1 MNTHTEFS
9 EDANKENVILPKK
22 KWKTPH
28 TFVILVAIILI
39 AAAATYFVPAG
50 EFNRYEDKATGKT
63 LVEAGSYHT
72 IASKP
77 INPLKIPVAMYT
89 GIVDSAPILTFM
101 LIIGGAFEI
110 ITSTGALTALCK
122 KLSKTF
128 SKKKYFVIPV
138 FLTIFSIFG
147 FTMGM
152 SSEVMIFVPIGI
164 TLASWTHD
172 TLSASMY
179 GFNRYYLSD
188 GSGKR
193 TSMSFIADNVLSQ
206 TRMLAMLLGLD
217 KVTGTAMIALGAAI
231 GFTAGILNP
240 FNVGVA
246 QDIAELPLFSGMGYR
261 IFILIVL
268 LAATSTYI
276 ICYAKKVAANPEK
289 SIIYGIKEDQEYTF
303 DDVSDTMS
311 KRQVGVLVVMV
322 ACFGVL
328 IYGLSKLGWY
338 FEEMSALFIFMGI
351 VCGFVNGYG
360 PSMIAKEFGEGAK
373 GIVVGCLIIGIAR
386 TVEVILSDA
395 SILDTIVY
403 GIVNI
408 VGVLPNS
415 IKAVGM
421 FLCQSLINCVIVSG
435 TGQAAV
441 TMPLMVPVSD
451 LVGIS
456 RQTAVLAFQ
465 LGDGFSNSVLPM
477 SSSLMGYLAV
487 SKIPYSKWLKFMLP
501 LFGIWTALGCL
512 FMLGAIMI
520 GY

>member
-1 MNTHTEFS
+1 MQPE
-9 EDANKENVILPKK
+9 EKQKK

-28 TFVILVAIILI
+28 TFVILVAIIII
-39 AAAATYFVPAG
+39 AAIATYLIPAG
-50 EFNRYEDKATGKT
+50 EFTRFKDAATGKT
-63 LVEAGSYHT
+63 LVEAGSYHR
-72 IASKP
+72 IAS
-77 INPLKIPVAMYT
+77 NPLNPLLIPSAIYT
-89 GIVDSAPILTFM
+89 GIVKSASTITFM
-101 LIIGGAFEI
+101 LIIGGAFEV

-128 SKKKYFVIPV
+128 SKHKYAVIPV
-138 FLTIFSIFG
+138 FLTLFSIFG

-164 TLASWTHD
+164 TLA
-172 TLSASMY
+172 L
-179 GFNRYYLSD
+179 F
-188 GSGKR
+188 
-193 TSMSFIADNVLSQ
+193 
-206 TRMLAMLLGLD
+206 LGLD
-217 KVTGTAMIALGAAI
+217 KVTGTAMIALGAAV

-246 QDIAELPLFSGMGYR
+246 QDIAELPLFSGMAYR
-261 IFILIVL
+261 IVILVIL
-268 LAATSTYI
+268 LAATSAYI
-276 ICYAKKVAANPEK
+276 IIYAKKVAANPEK
-289 SIIYGIKEDQEYTF
+289 SVIYGIQEDTEYTF
-303 DDVSDTMS
+303 EDVSDSIS
-311 KRQVGVLVVMV
+311 KSQIAVLVIM
-322 ACFGVL
+322 AAGFGIL
-328 IYGLSKLGWY
+328 IYGLSKKGWY
-338 FEEMSALFIFMGI
+338 FEEMSGLFIFMGI
-351 VCGFVNGYG
+351 ACGLVSGYG
-360 PSMIAKEFGEGAK
+360 PSRIAKEFGNGAK

-395 SILDTIVY
+395 KILDTIVY

-408 VGVLPNS
+408 VNVMPGS

-421 FLCQSLINCVIVSG
+421 FICQSLINCVIVSG

-477 SSSLMGYLAV
+477 SSSLMGYIAV
-487 SKIPYSKWLKFMLP
+487 SKIPYSKWLKFMMP
-501 LFGIWTALGCL
+501 LFLIWTALGCL
-512 FMLGAIMI
+512 FMLGALII

>member
-9 EDANKENVILPKK
+9 EDANKENVIQPKK

-77 INPLKIPVAMYT
+77 INPLKIPVAIYT

-101 LIIGGAFEI
+101 LIIGGAFQI

-164 TLASWTHD
+164 T
-172 TLSASMY
+172 
-179 GFNRYYLSD
+179 
-188 GSGKR
+188 
-193 TSMSFIADNVLSQ
+193 
-206 TRMLAMLLGLD
+206 LAMLLGLD

-351 VCGFVNGYG
+351 VCGFVNGYD
-360 PSMIAKEFGEGAK
+360 PSRIAKEFGEGAK

>member
-9 EDANKENVILPKK
+9 EDANKENVIQPKK

-77 INPLKIPVAMYT
+77 INPLKIPVAIYT

-101 LIIGGAFEI
+101 LIIGGAFQI

-164 TLASWTHD
+164 T
-172 TLSASMY
+172 
-179 GFNRYYLSD
+179 
-188 GSGKR
+188 
-193 TSMSFIADNVLSQ
+193 
-206 TRMLAMLLGLD
+206 LAMLLGLD

-311 KRQVGVLVVMV
+311 KRQIGVLVIMV
-322 ACFGVL
+322 ACFGIL

-351 VCGFVNGYG
+351 ICGFVNGYG
-360 PSMIAKEFGEGAK
+360 PSRIAKEFGEGAK

-456 RQTAVLAFQ
+456 RQTAVLALQ

-512 FMLGAIMI
+512 FMLGALMI

>member
-1 MNTHTEFS
+1 MQPE
-9 EDANKENVILPKK
+9 EKQKK

-28 TFVILVAIILI
+28 TFVILVAIIII
-39 AAAATYFVPAG
+39 AAIATYLIPAG
-50 EFNRYEDKATGKT
+50 EFTRFKDAATGKT
-63 LVEAGSYHT
+63 LVEAGSYHR
-72 IASKP
+72 IAS
-77 INPLKIPVAMYT
+77 NPLNPLLIPSAIYT
-89 GIVDSAPILTFM
+89 GIVKSASTITFM
-101 LIIGGAFEI
+101 LIIGGAFEV

-128 SKKKYFVIPV
+128 SKHKYAVIPV
-138 FLTIFSIFG
+138 FLTLLSIFG

-164 TLASWTHD
+164 TLA
-172 TLSASMY
+172 L
-179 GFNRYYLSD
+179 F
-188 GSGKR
+188 
-193 TSMSFIADNVLSQ
+193 
-206 TRMLAMLLGLD
+206 LGLD
-217 KVTGTAMIALGAAI
+217 KVTGTAMIALGAAV

-246 QDIAELPLFSGMGYR
+246 QDIAELQLFSGMAYR
-261 IFILIVL
+261 IVILVIL
-268 LAATSTYI
+268 LAATSAYI
-276 ICYAKKVAANPEK
+276 IIYAKKVAANPEK
-289 SIIYGIKEDQEYTF
+289 SVIYGIQEDTEYTF
-303 DDVSDTMS
+303 EDVSDSIS
-311 KRQVGVLVVMV
+311 KSQIAVLVIM
-322 ACFGVL
+322 AAGFGIL
-328 IYGLSKLGWY
+328 IYGLSKKGWY
-338 FEEMSALFIFMGI
+338 FEEMSGLFIFMGI
-351 VCGFVNGYG
+351 ACGLVSGYG
-360 PSMIAKEFGEGAK
+360 PSRIAKEFGNGAK

-395 SILDTIVY
+395 KILDTIVY

-408 VGVLPNS
+408 VNVMPGS

-421 FLCQSLINCVIVSG
+421 FICQSLINCVIVSG

-487 SKIPYSKWLKFMLP
+487 SKIPYSKWLKFMMP
-501 LFGIWTALGCL
+501 LFLIWTALGCL
-512 FMLGAIMI
+512 FMLGALII

>member
-1 MNTHTEFS
+1 MQPE
-9 EDANKENVILPKK
+9 EKQKK

-28 TFVILVAIILI
+28 TFVILVAIIII
-39 AAAATYFVPAG
+39 AAIATYLIPAG
-50 EFNRYEDKATGKT
+50 EFTRFKDAATGKT
-63 LVEAGSYHT
+63 LIEAGSYHR
-72 IASKP
+72 IAS
-77 INPLKIPVAMYT
+77 NPLNPLLIPSAIYT
-89 GIVDSAPILTFM
+89 GIVKSASTITFM
-101 LIIGGAFEI
+101 LIIGGAFEV

-128 SKKKYFVIPV
+128 SKHKYAVIPV
-138 FLTIFSIFG
+138 FLTLFSIFG

-164 TLASWTHD
+164 TLA
-172 TLSASMY
+172 L
-179 GFNRYYLSD
+179 F
-188 GSGKR
+188 
-193 TSMSFIADNVLSQ
+193 
-206 TRMLAMLLGLD
+206 LGLD
-217 KVTGTAMIALGAAI
+217 KVTGTAMIALGAAV

-246 QDIAELPLFSGMGYR
+246 QDIAELPLFSGMAYR
-261 IFILIVL
+261 IVILVIL
-268 LAATSTYI
+268 LVATSAYI
-276 ICYAKKVAANPEK
+276 IIYAKKVAANPEK
-289 SIIYGIKEDQEYTF
+289 SVIYGIQEDTEYTF
-303 DDVSDTMS
+303 EDVSDSIS
-311 KRQVGVLVVMV
+311 KSQIAVLVIM
-322 ACFGVL
+322 AAGFGIL
-328 IYGLSKLGWY
+328 IYGLSKKGWY
-338 FEEMSALFIFMGI
+338 FEEMSGLFIFMGI
-351 VCGFVNGYG
+351 ACGLVSGYG
-360 PSMIAKEFGEGAK
+360 PSRIAKEFGNGAK

-395 SILDTIVY
+395 KILDTIVY

-408 VGVLPNS
+408 VNVMPGS

-421 FLCQSLINCVIVSG
+421 FICQSLINCVIVSG

-487 SKIPYSKWLKFMLP
+487 SKIPYSKWLKFMMP
-501 LFGIWTALGCL
+501 LFLIWTALGCL
-512 FMLGAIMI
+512 FMLGALII

>member
-1 MNTHTEFS
+1 MQPE
-9 EDANKENVILPKK
+9 EKQKK

-28 TFVILVAIILI
+28 TFVILVAIIII
-39 AAAATYFVPAG
+39 AAIATYLIPAG
-50 EFNRYEDKATGKT
+50 EFTRFKDAATGKT
-63 LVEAGSYHT
+63 LVEAGSYHR
-72 IASKP
+72 IAS
-77 INPLKIPVAMYT
+77 NPLNPLLIPSAIYT
-89 GIVDSAPILTFM
+89 GIVKSASTITFM
-101 LIIGGAFEI
+101 LIIGGAFEV

-128 SKKKYFVIPV
+128 SKHKYAVIPV
-138 FLTIFSIFG
+138 FLTLFSIFG

-164 TLASWTHD
+164 TLA
-172 TLSASMY
+172 L
-179 GFNRYYLSD
+179 F
-188 GSGKR
+188 
-193 TSMSFIADNVLSQ
+193 
-206 TRMLAMLLGLD
+206 LGLD
-217 KVTGTAMIALGAAI
+217 KVTGTAMIALGAAV

-246 QDIAELPLFSGMGYR
+246 QDIAELQLFSGMAYR
-261 IFILIVL
+261 IVILVIL
-268 LAATSTYI
+268 LAATSAYI
-276 ICYAKKVAANPEK
+276 IIYAKKVAANPEK
-289 SIIYGIKEDQEYTF
+289 SVIYGIQEDTEYTF
-303 DDVSDTMS
+303 EDVSDSIS
-311 KRQVGVLVVMV
+311 KSQIAVLVIM
-322 ACFGVL
+322 AAGFGIL
-328 IYGLSKLGWY
+328 IYGLSKKGWY
-338 FEEMSALFIFMGI
+338 FEEMSGLFIFMGI
-351 VCGFVNGYG
+351 ACGLVSGYG
-360 PSMIAKEFGEGAK
+360 PSRIAKEFGNGAK

-395 SILDTIVY
+395 KILDTIVY

-408 VGVLPNS
+408 VNVMPGS

-421 FLCQSLINCVIVSG
+421 FICQSLINCVIVSG

-487 SKIPYSKWLKFMLP
+487 SKIPYSKWLKFMMP
-501 LFGIWTALGCL
+501 LFLIWTALGCL
-512 FMLGAIMI
+512 FMLGALII
-520 GY
+520 GH

>member
-1 MNTHTEFS
+1 MQPE
-9 EDANKENVILPKK
+9 EKQKK

-28 TFVILVAIILI
+28 TFVILVAIIII
-39 AAAATYFVPAG
+39 AAIATYLIPAG
-50 EFNRYEDKATGKT
+50 EFTRFKDAATGKT
-63 LVEAGSYHT
+63 LVEAGSYHR
-72 IASKP
+72 IAS
-77 INPLKIPVAMYT
+77 NPLNPLLIPSAIYT
-89 GIVDSAPILTFM
+89 GIVKSASTITFM
-101 LIIGGAFEI
+101 LIIGGAFEV

-128 SKKKYFVIPV
+128 SKHKYAVIPV
-138 FLTIFSIFG
+138 FLTLFSIFG

-164 TLASWTHD
+164 TLA
-172 TLSASMY
+172 L
-179 GFNRYYLSD
+179 F
-188 GSGKR
+188 
-193 TSMSFIADNVLSQ
+193 
-206 TRMLAMLLGLD
+206 LGLD
-217 KVTGTAMIALGAAI
+217 KVTGTAMIALGAAV

-246 QDIAELPLFSGMGYR
+246 QDIAELPLFSGMAYR
-261 IFILIVL
+261 IVILVIL
-268 LAATSTYI
+268 LAATSAYI
-276 ICYAKKVAANPEK
+276 IIYAKKVAANPEK
-289 SIIYGIKEDQEYTF
+289 CVIYGIQEDTEYTF
-303 DDVSDTMS
+303 EDVSDSIS
-311 KRQVGVLVVMV
+311 KSQIAVLVIM
-322 ACFGVL
+322 AAGFGIL
-328 IYGLSKLGWY
+328 IYGLSKKGWY
-338 FEEMSALFIFMGI
+338 FEEMSGLFIFMGI
-351 VCGFVNGYG
+351 ACGLVSGYG
-360 PSMIAKEFGEGAK
+360 PSRIAKEFGNGAK

-395 SILDTIVY
+395 KILDTIVY

-408 VGVLPNS
+408 VNVMPGS

-421 FLCQSLINCVIVSG
+421 FICQSLINCVIVSG

-487 SKIPYSKWLKFMLP
+487 SKIPYSKWLKFMMP
-501 LFGIWTALGCL
+501 LFLIWTALGCL
-512 FMLGAIMI
+512 FMLGALII

>member
-9 EDANKENVILPKK
+9 EDANKENVIQPKK

-77 INPLKIPVAMYT
+77 INPLKIPVAIYT

-101 LIIGGAFEI
+101 LIIGGAFQI

-164 TLASWTHD
+164 T
-172 TLSASMY
+172 
-179 GFNRYYLSD
+179 
-188 GSGKR
+188 
-193 TSMSFIADNVLSQ
+193 
-206 TRMLAMLLGLD
+206 LAMLLGLD

-311 KRQVGVLVVMV
+311 KRQIGVLVIMV
-322 ACFGVL
+322 ACFGIL

-351 VCGFVNGYG
+351 ICGFVNGYG
-360 PSMIAKEFGEGAK
+360 PSRIAKEFGEGAK

-456 RQTAVLAFQ
+456 CQTAVLAFQ

-512 FMLGAIMI
+512 FMLGALMI

>member
-9 EDANKENVILPKK
+9 EDANKENVIQPKK

-77 INPLKIPVAMYT
+77 INPLKIPVAIYT

-101 LIIGGAFEI
+101 LIIGGAFQI

-164 TLASWTHD
+164 T
-172 TLSASMY
+172 
-179 GFNRYYLSD
+179 
-188 GSGKR
+188 
-193 TSMSFIADNVLSQ
+193 
-206 TRMLAMLLGLD
+206 LAMLLGLD

-276 ICYAKKVAANPEK
+276 ICYAKRLLP
-289 SIIYGIKEDQEYTF
+289 IL
-303 DDVSDTMS
+303 
-311 KRQVGVLVVMV
+311 KR
-322 ACFGVL
+322 A
-328 IYGLSKLGWY
+328 LST
-338 FEEMSALFIFMGI
+338 E
-351 VCGFVNGYG
+351 
-360 PSMIAKEFGEGAK
+360 
-373 GIVVGCLIIGIAR
+373 
-386 TVEVILSDA
+386 
-395 SILDTIVY
+395 
-403 GIVNI
+403 
-408 VGVLPNS
+408 
-415 IKAVGM
+415 
-421 FLCQSLINCVIVSG
+421 
-435 TGQAAV
+435 
-441 TMPLMVPVSD
+441 
-451 LVGIS
+451 
-456 RQTAVLAFQ
+456 
-465 LGDGFSNSVLPM
+465 
-477 SSSLMGYLAV
+477 
-487 SKIPYSKWLKFMLP
+487 
-501 LFGIWTALGCL
+501 
-512 FMLGAIMI
+512 
-520 GY
+520 

>member
-1 MNTHTEFS
+1 MQPE
-9 EDANKENVILPKK
+9 EKQKK

-28 TFVILVAIILI
+28 TFVILVAIIII
-39 AAAATYFVPAG
+39 AAIATYLIPAG
-50 EFNRYEDKATGKT
+50 EFTRFKDAATGKT
-63 LVEAGSYHT
+63 LVEAGSYHR
-72 IASKP
+72 IAS
-77 INPLKIPVAMYT
+77 NPLNPLLILSAIYT
-89 GIVDSAPILTFM
+89 GIVKSASTITFM
-101 LIIGGAFEI
+101 LIIGGAFEV

-128 SKKKYFVIPV
+128 SKHKYAVIPV
-138 FLTIFSIFG
+138 FLTLFSIFG

-164 TLASWTHD
+164 TLA
-172 TLSASMY
+172 L
-179 GFNRYYLSD
+179 F
-188 GSGKR
+188 
-193 TSMSFIADNVLSQ
+193 
-206 TRMLAMLLGLD
+206 LGLD
-217 KVTGTAMIALGAAI
+217 KVTGTAMIALGAAV

-246 QDIAELPLFSGMGYR
+246 QDIAELPLFSGMAYR
-261 IFILIVL
+261 IVILVIL
-268 LAATSTYI
+268 LAATSAYI
-276 ICYAKKVAANPEK
+276 IIYAKKVAANPEK
-289 SIIYGIKEDQEYTF
+289 SVIYGIQEDTEYTF
-303 DDVSDTMS
+303 EDVSDSIS
-311 KRQVGVLVVMV
+311 KSQIAVLVIM
-322 ACFGVL
+322 AAGFGIL
-328 IYGLSKLGWY
+328 IYGLSKKGWY
-338 FEEMSALFIFMGI
+338 FEEMSGLFIFMGI
-351 VCGFVNGYG
+351 ACGLVSGYG
-360 PSMIAKEFGEGAK
+360 PSRIAKEFGNGAK

-395 SILDTIVY
+395 KILDTIVY

-408 VGVLPNS
+408 VNVMPGS

-421 FLCQSLINCVIVSG
+421 FICQSLINCVIVSG

-487 SKIPYSKWLKFMLP
+487 SKIPYSKWLKFMMP
-501 LFGIWTALGCL
+501 LFLIWTALGCL
-512 FMLGAIMI
+512 FMLGALII

>member
-1 MNTHTEFS
+1 MQPE
-9 EDANKENVILPKK
+9 EKQKK

-28 TFVILVAIILI
+28 TFVILVAIIII
-39 AAAATYFVPAG
+39 AAIATYLIPAG
-50 EFNRYEDKATGKT
+50 EFTRFKDAATGKT
-63 LVEAGSYHT
+63 LVEAGSYHR
-72 IASKP
+72 IAS
-77 INPLKIPVAMYT
+77 NPLNPLLIPSAIYT
-89 GIVDSAPILTFM
+89 GIVKSASTITFM
-101 LIIGGAFEI
+101 LIIGGAFEV

-128 SKKKYFVIPV
+128 SKHKYAVIPV
-138 FLTIFSIFG
+138 FLTLFSIFG

-164 TLASWTHD
+164 TLA
-172 TLSASMY
+172 L
-179 GFNRYYLSD
+179 F
-188 GSGKR
+188 
-193 TSMSFIADNVLSQ
+193 
-206 TRMLAMLLGLD
+206 LGLD
-217 KVTGTAMIALGAAI
+217 KVTGTAMIALGAAV

-246 QDIAELPLFSGMGYR
+246 QDIAELPLFSGMAYR
-261 IFILIVL
+261 IVILVIL
-268 LAATSTYI
+268 LAATSAYI
-276 ICYAKKVAANPEK
+276 IIYAKKVAANPEK
-289 SIIYGIKEDQEYTF
+289 SVIYGIQEDTEYTF
-303 DDVSDTMS
+303 EDVSDSIS
-311 KRQVGVLVVMV
+311 KSQIAVLVIM
-322 ACFGVL
+322 AAGFGIL
-328 IYGLSKLGWY
+328 IYGLSKKGWY
-338 FEEMSALFIFMGI
+338 FEEMSGLFIFIGI
-351 VCGFVNGYG
+351 ACGLVSGYG
-360 PSMIAKEFGEGAK
+360 PSRIAKEFGNGAK

-395 SILDTIVY
+395 KILDTIVY

-408 VGVLPNS
+408 VNVMPGS

-421 FLCQSLINCVIVSG
+421 FICQSLINCVIVSG

-487 SKIPYSKWLKFMLP
+487 SKIPYSKWLKFMMP
-501 LFGIWTALGCL
+501 LFLIWTALGCL
-512 FMLGAIMI
+512 FMLGALII

>member
-9 EDANKENVILPKK
+9 EDANKENVIQPKK

-28 TFVILVAIILI
+28 TFVILVAIIVI

-77 INPLKIPVAMYT
+77 INPLKIPVAIYT

-101 LIIGGAFEI
+101 LIIGGAFQI

-164 TLASWTHD
+164 T
-172 TLSASMY
+172 
-179 GFNRYYLSD
+179 
-188 GSGKR
+188 
-193 TSMSFIADNVLSQ
+193 
-206 TRMLAMLLGLD
+206 LAMLLGLD

-289 SIIYGIKEDQEYTF
+289 SIIYGIKEYQEYTF

-311 KRQVGVLVVMV
+311 KRQIGVLVIMV
-322 ACFGVL
+322 ACFGIL

-351 VCGFVNGYG
+351 ICGFVNGYG
-360 PSMIAKEFGEGAK
+360 PSRIAKEFGEGAK

-441 TMPLMVPVSD
+441 TMPLMV
-451 LVGIS
+451 LF
-456 RQTAVLAFQ
+456 QTWWAYHARLLYLLSSLEMDSQIQCFQ
-465 LGDGFSNSVLPM
+465 CHRHSWDILQFQRFLTVNGSNSCSHCLESGRHSAVCLC
-477 SSSLMGYLAV
+477 LAH
-487 SKIPYSKWLKFMLP
+487 L
-501 LFGIWTALGCL
+501 
-512 FMLGAIMI
+512 
-520 GY
+520 

>member
-1 MNTHTEFS
+1 MQPE
-9 EDANKENVILPKK
+9 EKQKK

-28 TFVILVAIILI
+28 TFVILVAIIII
-39 AAAATYFVPAG
+39 AAIATYLIPAG
-50 EFNRYEDKATGKT
+50 EFTRFKDAATGKT
-63 LVEAGSYHT
+63 LVEAGSYHR
-72 IASKP
+72 IAS
-77 INPLKIPVAMYT
+77 NPLNPLLIPSAIYT
-89 GIVDSAPILTFM
+89 GIVKSASTITFM
-101 LIIGGAFEI
+101 LIIGGAFEV

-128 SKKKYFVIPV
+128 SKHKYAVIPV
-138 FLTIFSIFG
+138 FLTLFSIFG

-164 TLASWTHD
+164 TLA
-172 TLSASMY
+172 L
-179 GFNRYYLSD
+179 F
-188 GSGKR
+188 
-193 TSMSFIADNVLSQ
+193 
-206 TRMLAMLLGLD
+206 LGLD
-217 KVTGTAMIALGAAI
+217 KVTGTAMIALGAAV

-240 FNVGVA
+240 LNVGVA
-246 QDIAELPLFSGMGYR
+246 QDIAELPLFSGMAYR
-261 IFILIVL
+261 IVILVIL
-268 LAATSTYI
+268 LAATSAYI
-276 ICYAKKVAANPEK
+276 IIYAKKVAANPEK
-289 SIIYGIKEDQEYTF
+289 SVIYGIQEDTEYTF
-303 DDVSDTMS
+303 EDVSDSIS
-311 KRQVGVLVVMV
+311 KSQIAVLVIM
-322 ACFGVL
+322 AAGFGIL
-328 IYGLSKLGWY
+328 IYGLSKKGWY
-338 FEEMSALFIFMGI
+338 FEEMSGLFIFMGI
-351 VCGFVNGYG
+351 ACGLVSGYG
-360 PSMIAKEFGEGAK
+360 PSRIAKEFGNGAK

-395 SILDTIVY
+395 KILDTIVY

-408 VGVLPNS
+408 VNVMPGS

-421 FLCQSLINCVIVSG
+421 FICQSLINCVIVSG

-487 SKIPYSKWLKFMLP
+487 SKIPYSKWLKFMMP
-501 LFGIWTALGCL
+501 LFLIWTALGCL
-512 FMLGAIMI
+512 FMLGALII

>member
-1 MNTHTEFS
+1 MQPE
-9 EDANKENVILPKK
+9 EKQKK

-28 TFVILVAIILI
+28 TFVILVAIIII
-39 AAAATYFVPAG
+39 AAIATYLIPAG
-50 EFNRYEDKATGKT
+50 EFTRFKDAATGKT
-63 LVEAGSYHT
+63 LVEAGSYHR
-72 IASKP
+72 IAS
-77 INPLKIPVAMYT
+77 NPLNPLLIPSAIYT
-89 GIVDSAPILTFM
+89 GIVKSASTITFM
-101 LIIGGAFEI
+101 LIIGGAFEV

-128 SKKKYFVIPV
+128 SKHKYAVIPV
-138 FLTIFSIFG
+138 FLTLFSIFG

-164 TLASWTHD
+164 TLA
-172 TLSASMY
+172 L
-179 GFNRYYLSD
+179 F
-188 GSGKR
+188 
-193 TSMSFIADNVLSQ
+193 
-206 TRMLAMLLGLD
+206 LGLD
-217 KVTGTAMIALGAAI
+217 KVTGTAMIALGAAV

-246 QDIAELPLFSGMGYR
+246 QDIAELPLFSGMAYR
-261 IFILIVL
+261 IVILVIL
-268 LAATSTYI
+268 LVATSAYI
-276 ICYAKKVAANPEK
+276 IIYAKKVAANSEK
-289 SIIYGIKEDQEYTF
+289 SVIYGIQEDTEYTF
-303 DDVSDTMS
+303 EDVSDSIS
-311 KRQVGVLVVMV
+311 KSQIAVLVIM
-322 ACFGVL
+322 AAGFGIL
-328 IYGLSKLGWY
+328 IYGLSKKGWY
-338 FEEMSALFIFMGI
+338 FEEMSGLFIFMGI
-351 VCGFVNGYG
+351 ACGLVSGYG
-360 PSMIAKEFGEGAK
+360 PSRIAKEFGNGAK

-395 SILDTIVY
+395 KILDTIVY

-408 VGVLPNS
+408 VNVMPGS

-421 FLCQSLINCVIVSG
+421 FICQSLINCVIVSG

-487 SKIPYSKWLKFMLP
+487 SKIPYSKWLKFMMP
-501 LFGIWTALGCL
+501 LFLIWTALGCL
-512 FMLGAIMI
+512 FMLGALII

>member
-1 MNTHTEFS
+1 MQPE
-9 EDANKENVILPKK
+9 EKQKK

-28 TFVILVAIILI
+28 TFVILVAIIII
-39 AAAATYFVPAG
+39 AAIATYLIPAG
-50 EFNRYEDKATGKT
+50 EFTRFKDAATGKT
-63 LVEAGSYHT
+63 LVEAGSYHR
-72 IASKP
+72 IAS
-77 INPLKIPVAMYT
+77 NPLNPLLIPSAIYT
-89 GIVDSAPILTFM
+89 GIVKSASTITFM
-101 LIIGGAFEI
+101 LIIGGAFEV

-128 SKKKYFVIPV
+128 SKQKYAVIPV
-138 FLTIFSIFG
+138 FLILFSIFG

-164 TLASWTHD
+164 TLA
-172 TLSASMY
+172 L
-179 GFNRYYLSD
+179 F
-188 GSGKR
+188 
-193 TSMSFIADNVLSQ
+193 
-206 TRMLAMLLGLD
+206 LGLD
-217 KVTGTAMIALGAAI
+217 KVTGTAMIALGAAV

-246 QDIAELPLFSGMGYR
+246 QDIAELQLFSGMAYR
-261 IFILIVL
+261 IVILVIL
-268 LAATSTYI
+268 LAATSAYI
-276 ICYAKKVAANPEK
+276 IIYAKKVAANPEK
-289 SIIYGIKEDQEYTF
+289 SVIYGIQEDTEYTF
-303 DDVSDTMS
+303 EDVSDSIS
-311 KRQVGVLVVMV
+311 KSQIAVLVIM
-322 ACFGVL
+322 AAGFGIL
-328 IYGLSKLGWY
+328 IYGLSKKGWY
-338 FEEMSALFIFMGI
+338 FEEMSGLFIFMGI
-351 VCGFVNGYG
+351 ACGLVSGYG
-360 PSMIAKEFGEGAK
+360 PSRIAKEFGNGAK

-395 SILDTIVY
+395 KILDTIVY

-408 VGVLPNS
+408 VNVMPGS

-421 FLCQSLINCVIVSG
+421 FICQSLINCVIVSG

-487 SKIPYSKWLKFMLP
+487 SKIPYSKWLKFMMP
-501 LFGIWTALGCL
+501 LFLIWTALGCL
-512 FMLGAIMI
+512 FMLGALII

>member
-1 MNTHTEFS
+1 MQPE
-9 EDANKENVILPKK
+9 EKQKK

-28 TFVILVAIILI
+28 TFVILVAIIII
-39 AAAATYFVPAG
+39 AAIATYLIPAG
-50 EFNRYEDKATGKT
+50 EFTRFKDAATGKT
-63 LVEAGSYHT
+63 LVEAGSYHR
-72 IASKP
+72 IAS
-77 INPLKIPVAMYT
+77 NPLNPLLIPSAIYT
-89 GIVDSAPILTFM
+89 GIVKSASTITFM
-101 LIIGGAFEI
+101 LIIGGAFEV

-128 SKKKYFVIPV
+128 SKHKYAVIPV
-138 FLTIFSIFG
+138 FLTLFSIFG

-164 TLASWTHD
+164 TLA
-172 TLSASMY
+172 L
-179 GFNRYYLSD
+179 F
-188 GSGKR
+188 
-193 TSMSFIADNVLSQ
+193 
-206 TRMLAMLLGLD
+206 LGLD
-217 KVTGTAMIALGAAI
+217 KVTGTAMIALGAAV

-246 QDIAELPLFSGMGYR
+246 QDIAELQLFSGMAYR
-261 IFILIVL
+261 IVILVIL
-268 LAATSTYI
+268 LAATSAYI
-276 ICYAKKVAANPEK
+276 IIYAKKVAANPEK
-289 SIIYGIKEDQEYTF
+289 SVIYGIQEDTEYTF
-303 DDVSDTMS
+303 EDVSDSIS
-311 KRQVGVLVVMV
+311 KSQIAVLVIM
-322 ACFGVL
+322 AAGFGIL
-328 IYGLSKLGWY
+328 IYGLSKKGWY
-338 FEEMSALFIFMGI
+338 FEEMSGLFIFMGI
-351 VCGFVNGYG
+351 ACGLVSGYG
-360 PSMIAKEFGEGAK
+360 PSRIAKEFGNGAK

-395 SILDTIVY
+395 KILDTIVY

-408 VGVLPNS
+408 VNVMPGS

-421 FLCQSLINCVIVSG
+421 FICQSLINCVIVSG

-487 SKIPYSKWLKFMLP
+487 SKIPYSKWLKFMMP
-501 LFGIWTALGCL
+501 LFLIWTAFGCL
-512 FMLGAIMI
+512 FMLGALII

>member
-1 MNTHTEFS
+1 MQPE
-9 EDANKENVILPKK
+9 EKQKK

-28 TFVILVAIILI
+28 TFVILVAIIII
-39 AAAATYFVPAG
+39 AAIATYLIPAG
-50 EFNRYEDKATGKT
+50 EFTRFKDAATGKT
-63 LVEAGSYHT
+63 LVEAGSYHR
-72 IASKP
+72 IAS
-77 INPLKIPVAMYT
+77 NPLNPLLIPSAIYT
-89 GIVDSAPILTFM
+89 GIVKSASTITFM
-101 LIIGGAFEI
+101 LIIGGAFQV

-128 SKKKYFVIPV
+128 SKHKYVVIPV
-138 FLTIFSIFG
+138 FLTLFSIFG

-164 TLASWTHD
+164 TLA
-172 TLSASMY
+172 L
-179 GFNRYYLSD
+179 F
-188 GSGKR
+188 
-193 TSMSFIADNVLSQ
+193 
-206 TRMLAMLLGLD
+206 LGLD
-217 KVTGTAMIALGAAI
+217 KVTGTAMIALGAAV

-246 QDIAELPLFSGMGYR
+246 QDIAEIPMFSGMGYR
-261 IFILIVL
+261 LLVLVILLVINTV
-268 LAATSTYI
+268 YI
-276 ICYAKKVAANPEK
+276 PWYAKRVKADPTK
-289 SIIYGIKEDQEYTF
+289 SIIYDEPDDNEFVF
-303 DDVSDTMS
+303 DDKDEAMTLTHGLTLAVI
-311 KRQVGVLVVMV
+311 VIGF
-322 ACFGVL
+322 AAL
-328 IYGLSKLGWY
+328 IYGLSKLDWY
-338 FEEMSALFIFMGI
+338 FEEMSGLFIFMGI
-351 VCGFVNGYG
+351 ACGLVSGYG
-360 PSMIAKEFGEGAK
+360 PSRIAKEFGNGAK

-395 SILDTIVY
+395 KILDTIVY

-408 VGVLPNS
+408 VNVMPGS

-421 FLCQSLINCVIVSG
+421 FICQSLINCVIVSG

-487 SKIPYSKWLKFMLP
+487 SKIPYSKWLKFMMP
-501 LFGIWTALGCL
+501 LFLIWTALGCL
-512 FMLGAIMI
+512 FMLGALII

>member
-1 MNTHTEFS
+1 MQPGE
-9 EDANKENVILPKK
+9 KQKK

-28 TFVILVAIILI
+28 TFVILVAIIII
-39 AAAATYFVPAG
+39 AAIATYLIPAG
-50 EFNRYEDKATGKT
+50 EFTRFKDAATGKT
-63 LVEAGSYHT
+63 LVEAGSYHR
-72 IASKP
+72 IAS
-77 INPLKIPVAMYT
+77 NPLNPLLIPSAIYT
-89 GIVDSAPILTFM
+89 GIVKSASTITFM
-101 LIIGGAFEI
+101 LIIGGAFEV

-128 SKKKYFVIPV
+128 SKHKYAVIPV
-138 FLTIFSIFG
+138 FLTLFSIFG

-164 TLASWTHD
+164 TLA
-172 TLSASMY
+172 L
-179 GFNRYYLSD
+179 F
-188 GSGKR
+188 
-193 TSMSFIADNVLSQ
+193 
-206 TRMLAMLLGLD
+206 LGLD
-217 KVTGTAMIALGAAI
+217 KVTGTAMIALGAAV

-246 QDIAELPLFSGMGYR
+246 QDIAELPLFSGMAYR
-261 IFILIVL
+261 IVILVIL
-268 LAATSTYI
+268 LVATSAYI
-276 ICYAKKVAANPEK
+276 IIYAKKVAANPEK
-289 SIIYGIKEDQEYTF
+289 SVIYGIQEDTEYTF
-303 DDVSDTMS
+303 EDVSDSIS
-311 KRQVGVLVVMV
+311 KSQIAVLVIM
-322 ACFGVL
+322 AAGFGIL
-328 IYGLSKLGWY
+328 IYGLSKKGWY
-338 FEEMSALFIFMGI
+338 FEEMSGLFIFMGI
-351 VCGFVNGYG
+351 ACGLVSGYG
-360 PSMIAKEFGEGAK
+360 PSRIAKEFGNGAK

-395 SILDTIVY
+395 KILDTIVY

-408 VGVLPNS
+408 VNVMPGS

-421 FLCQSLINCVIVSG
+421 FICQSLINCVIVSG

-487 SKIPYSKWLKFMLP
+487 SKIPYSKWLKFMMP
-501 LFGIWTALGCL
+501 LFLIWTALGCL
-512 FMLGAIMI
+512 FMLGALII

>member
-1 MNTHTEFS
+1 MQPE
-9 EDANKENVILPKK
+9 EKQKK

-28 TFVILVAIILI
+28 TFVILVAIIII
-39 AAAATYFVPAG
+39 AAIATYLIPAG
-50 EFNRYEDKATGKT
+50 EFTRFKDAATGKT
-63 LVEAGSYHT
+63 LVEAGSYHR
-72 IASKP
+72 IAS
-77 INPLKIPVAMYT
+77 NPLNPLLIPSAIYT
-89 GIVDSAPILTFM
+89 GIVKSASTITFM
-101 LIIGGAFEI
+101 LIIGGAFEV

-128 SKKKYFVIPV
+128 SKHKYAVIPV
-138 FLTIFSIFG
+138 FLTLFSIFG

-164 TLASWTHD
+164 TLA
-172 TLSASMY
+172 L
-179 GFNRYYLSD
+179 F
-188 GSGKR
+188 
-193 TSMSFIADNVLSQ
+193 
-206 TRMLAMLLGLD
+206 LGLD
-217 KVTGTAMIALGAAI
+217 KVTGTAMIALGAAV

-246 QDIAELPLFSGMGYR
+246 QDIAELQLFSGMAYR
-261 IFILIVL
+261 IVILVIL
-268 LAATSTYI
+268 LAATSAYI
-276 ICYAKKVAANPEK
+276 IIYAKKVAANPEK
-289 SIIYGIKEDQEYTF
+289 SVIYGIQEDTEYTF
-303 DDVSDTMS
+303 EDVSDSIS
-311 KRQVGVLVVMV
+311 KSQIAVLVIMS
-322 ACFGVL
+322 AGFGIL
-328 IYGLSKLGWY
+328 IYGLSKKGWY
-338 FEEMSALFIFMGI
+338 FEEMSGLFIFMGI
-351 VCGFVNGYG
+351 ACGLVSGYG
-360 PSMIAKEFGEGAK
+360 PSRIAKEFGNGAK

-395 SILDTIVY
+395 KILDTIVY

-408 VGVLPNS
+408 VNVMPGS

-421 FLCQSLINCVIVSG
+421 FICQSLINCVIVSG

-487 SKIPYSKWLKFMLP
+487 SKIPYSKWLKFMMP
-501 LFGIWTALGCL
+501 LFLIWTALGCL
-512 FMLGAIMI
+512 FMLGALII

>member
-1 MNTHTEFS
+1 METQ
-9 EDANKENVILPKK
+9 AKEKK

-28 TFVILVAIILI
+28 TFVILVVIIII
-39 AAAATYFVPAG
+39 AAAATYIVPAG
-50 EFNRYEDKATGKT
+50 EFARYKDAATGKT
-63 LVEAGSYHT
+63 LVEAGSYHR
-72 IASKP
+72 IESSP
-77 INPLKIPVAMYT
+77 LNLLKIPEAIYT
-89 GIVDSAPILTFM
+89 GIVKSASTITFM
-101 LIIGGAFEI
+101 LIIGGAFQV

-128 SKKKYFVIPV
+128 SKHKYVVIPV
-138 FLTIFSIFG
+138 FLTLFSIFG

-164 TLASWTHD
+164 TLA
-172 TLSASMY
+172 L
-179 GFNRYYLSD
+179 F
-188 GSGKR
+188 
-193 TSMSFIADNVLSQ
+193 
-206 TRMLAMLLGLD
+206 LGLD
-217 KVTGTAMIALGAAI
+217 KVTGTAMIALGAAV

-246 QDIAELPLFSGMGYR
+246 QDIAELPLFSGMAYR
-261 IFILIVL
+261 IVVLVVL
-268 LAATSTYI
+268 LAATSIYI
-276 ICYAKKVAANPEK
+276 ICYARKVAANPEK
-289 SIIYGIKEDQEYTF
+289 SVIYGIKEDEEYTF
-303 DDVSDTMS
+303 DNVTG
-311 KRQVGVLVVMV
+311 RQIGVLVVM
-322 ACFGVL
+322 ALGFGLL
-328 IYGLSKLGWY
+328 IYGLSKKGWY
-338 FEEMSALFIFMGI
+338 FEEMSGLFIFMGVI
-351 VCGFVNGYG
+351 CGLINGYG
-360 PSMIAKEFGEGAK
+360 PSKIAKEFGEGAK

-395 SILDTIVY
+395 HILDTIVY
-403 GIVNI
+403 GIVNL
-408 VGVLPNS
+408 VNFLPGS

-421 FLCQSLINCVIVSG
+421 FICQSLINCVIVSG

-487 SKIPYSKWLKFMLP
+487 SKIPYSKWLKFMMP
-501 LFGIWTALGCL
+501 LFLIWTALGCI
-512 FMLGAIMI
+512 FMLGALVI

>member
-1 MNTHTEFS
+1 MQPE
-9 EDANKENVILPKK
+9 EKQKK

-28 TFVILVAIILI
+28 TFVILVAIIII
-39 AAAATYFVPAG
+39 AAIATYLIPAG
-50 EFNRYEDKATGKT
+50 EFTRFKDAATGKT
-63 LVEAGSYHT
+63 LVEAGSYHR
-72 IASKP
+72 IAS
-77 INPLKIPVAMYT
+77 NPLNPLLIPSAIYT
-89 GIVDSAPILTFM
+89 GIVKSASTITFM
-101 LIIGGAFEI
+101 LIIGGAFEV

-128 SKKKYFVIPV
+128 SKHKYAVIPV
-138 FLTIFSIFG
+138 FLTLFSIFG

-164 TLASWTHD
+164 TLA
-172 TLSASMY
+172 L
-179 GFNRYYLSD
+179 F
-188 GSGKR
+188 
-193 TSMSFIADNVLSQ
+193 
-206 TRMLAMLLGLD
+206 LGLD
-217 KVTGTAMIALGAAI
+217 KVTGTAMIALGAAV

-246 QDIAELPLFSGMGYR
+246 QDIAELPLFSGMAYR
-261 IFILIVL
+261 IVILVIL
-268 LAATSTYI
+268 LAATSAYI
-276 ICYAKKVAANPEK
+276 IIYAKKVAANPEK
-289 SIIYGIKEDQEYTF
+289 SVIYGIQENTEYTF
-303 DDVSDTMS
+303 EDVSDSIS
-311 KRQVGVLVVMV
+311 KSQIAVLVIM
-322 ACFGVL
+322 AAGFGIL
-328 IYGLSKLGWY
+328 IYGLSKKGWY
-338 FEEMSALFIFMGI
+338 FEEMSGLFIFMGI
-351 VCGFVNGYG
+351 ACGLVSGYG
-360 PSMIAKEFGEGAK
+360 PSRIAKEFGNGAK

-395 SILDTIVY
+395 KILDTIVY

-408 VGVLPNS
+408 VNVMPGS

-421 FLCQSLINCVIVSG
+421 FICQSLINCVIVSG

-487 SKIPYSKWLKFMLP
+487 SKIPYSKWLKFMMP
-501 LFGIWTALGCL
+501 LFLIWTALGCL
-512 FMLGAIMI
+512 FMLGALII

>member
-9 EDANKENVILPKK
+9 EDANKENVIQPKK

-77 INPLKIPVAMYT
+77 INPLKIPVAIYT

-101 LIIGGAFEI
+101 LIIGGAFQI

-164 TLASWTHD
+164 T
-172 TLSASMY
+172 
-179 GFNRYYLSD
+179 
-188 GSGKR
+188 
-193 TSMSFIADNVLSQ
+193 
-206 TRMLAMLLGLD
+206 LAMLLGLD

-311 KRQVGVLVVMV
+311 KRQIGVLVIMV
-322 ACFGVL
+322 ACFGIL

-351 VCGFVNGYG
+351 ICGYVNGYG
-360 PSMIAKEFGEGAK
+360 ASRNAKEFGEGAK

-512 FMLGAIMI
+512 FMLGALMI

>member
-1 MNTHTEFS
+1 MQPE
-9 EDANKENVILPKK
+9 EKQKK

-28 TFVILVAIILI
+28 TFVILVAIIII
-39 AAAATYFVPAG
+39 AAIATYLIPAG
-50 EFNRYEDKATGKT
+50 EFTRFKDAATGKT
-63 LVEAGSYHT
+63 LVEAGSYHR
-72 IASKP
+72 IAS
-77 INPLKIPVAMYT
+77 NPLNPLLIPSAIYT
-89 GIVDSAPILTFM
+89 GIVKSASTITFM
-101 LIIGGAFEI
+101 LIIGGAFEV

-128 SKKKYFVIPV
+128 SKHKYAVIPV
-138 FLTIFSIFG
+138 FLTLFSIFG

-164 TLASWTHD
+164 TLA
-172 TLSASMY
+172 L
-179 GFNRYYLSD
+179 F
-188 GSGKR
+188 
-193 TSMSFIADNVLSQ
+193 
-206 TRMLAMLLGLD
+206 LGLD
-217 KVTGTAMIALGAAI
+217 KVTGTAMIALGAAV

-246 QDIAELPLFSGMGYR
+246 QDIAELPLFSGMAYR
-261 IFILIVL
+261 IVILVIL
-268 LAATSTYI
+268 LAATSAYI
-276 ICYAKKVAANPEK
+276 IIYAKKVAANPEK
-289 SIIYGIKEDQEYTF
+289 SVIYGIQEDTEYTF
-303 DDVSDTMS
+303 EDVSDSIS
-311 KRQVGVLVVMV
+311 KSQIAVLVIM
-322 ACFGVL
+322 AAGFGIL
-328 IYGLSKLGWY
+328 IYGLSKKGWY
-338 FEEMSALFIFMGI
+338 FEEMSGLFIFMGI
-351 VCGFVNGYG
+351 ACGLVSGYG
-360 PSMIAKEFGEGAK
+360 PSRIAKEFGNGAK

-395 SILDTIVY
+395 KILDTIVY

-408 VGVLPNS
+408 VNVMPGS

-421 FLCQSLINCVIVSG
+421 FICQSLINCVIVSG

-465 LGDGFSNSVLPM
+465 FGDGFSNSVLPM

-487 SKIPYSKWLKFMLP
+487 SKIPYSKWLKFMMP
-501 LFGIWTALGCL
+501 LFLIWTALGCL
-512 FMLGAIMI
+512 FMLGALII

>member
-1 MNTHTEFS
+1 MQPE
-9 EDANKENVILPKK
+9 EKQKK

-28 TFVILVAIILI
+28 TFVILVAIIII
-39 AAAATYFVPAG
+39 AAIATYLIPAG
-50 EFNRYEDKATGKT
+50 EFTRFKDAATGKT
-63 LVEAGSYHT
+63 LVEAGSYHR
-72 IASKP
+72 IAS
-77 INPLKIPVAMYT
+77 NPLNPLLIPSAIYT
-89 GIVDSAPILTFM
+89 GIVKSASTITFM
-101 LIIGGAFEI
+101 LIIGGAFEV

-128 SKKKYFVIPV
+128 SKHKYAVIPV
-138 FLTIFSIFG
+138 FLTLFSIFG

-164 TLASWTHD
+164 TLA
-172 TLSASMY
+172 L
-179 GFNRYYLSD
+179 F
-188 GSGKR
+188 
-193 TSMSFIADNVLSQ
+193 
-206 TRMLAMLLGLD
+206 LGLD
-217 KVTGTAMIALGAAI
+217 KVTGTAMIALGAAV

-246 QDIAELPLFSGMGYR
+246 QDIAELPLFSGMAYR
-261 IFILIVL
+261 IVILVIL
-268 LAATSTYI
+268 LAATSAYI
-276 ICYAKKVAANPEK
+276 IIYAKKVAANPEK
-289 SIIYGIKEDQEYTF
+289 SVIYGIQEDTEYTF
-303 DDVSDTMS
+303 EDVSDSIS
-311 KRQVGVLVVMV
+311 KSQISVLVIM
-322 ACFGVL
+322 AAGFGIL
-328 IYGLSKLGWY
+328 IYGLSKKGWY
-338 FEEMSALFIFMGI
+338 FEEMSGLFIFMGI
-351 VCGFVNGYG
+351 ACGLVSGYG
-360 PSMIAKEFGEGAK
+360 PSRIAKEFGNGAK

-395 SILDTIVY
+395 KILDTIVY

-408 VGVLPNS
+408 VNVMPGS

-421 FLCQSLINCVIVSG
+421 FICQSLINCVIVSG

-487 SKIPYSKWLKFMLP
+487 SKIPYSKWLKFMMP
-501 LFGIWTALGCL
+501 LFLIWTALGCL
-512 FMLGAIMI
+512 FMLGALII

>member
-1 MNTHTEFS
+1 MQPE
-9 EDANKENVILPKK
+9 EKQKK

-28 TFVILVAIILI
+28 TFVILVAIIII
-39 AAAATYFVPAG
+39 AAIATYLIPAG
-50 EFNRYEDKATGKT
+50 EFTRFKDAATGKT
-63 LVEAGSYHT
+63 LVEAGSYHR
-72 IASKP
+72 IAS
-77 INPLKIPVAMYT
+77 NPLNPLLIPSAIYT
-89 GIVDSAPILTFM
+89 GIVKSASTITFM
-101 LIIGGAFEI
+101 LIIGGAFEV

-128 SKKKYFVIPV
+128 SKHKYAVIPV
-138 FLTIFSIFG
+138 FLTLFSIFG

-164 TLASWTHD
+164 TLA
-172 TLSASMY
+172 L
-179 GFNRYYLSD
+179 F
-188 GSGKR
+188 
-193 TSMSFIADNVLSQ
+193 
-206 TRMLAMLLGLD
+206 LGLD
-217 KVTGTAMIALGAAI
+217 KVTGTAMIALGAAV

-246 QDIAELPLFSGMGYR
+246 QDIAELPLFSGMAYR
-261 IFILIVL
+261 IVILVIL
-268 LAATSTYI
+268 LAATSAYI
-276 ICYAKKVAANPEK
+276 IIYAKKVAANPEK
-289 SIIYGIKEDQEYTF
+289 SVIYGIQEDTEYTF
-303 DDVSDTMS
+303 EDVSDSIS
-311 KRQVGVLVVMV
+311 KSQIAVLVIM
-322 ACFGVL
+322 AAGFGIL
-328 IYGLSKLGWY
+328 IYGLSKKGWY
-338 FEEMSALFIFMGI
+338 FEEMSGLFIFMGI
-351 VCGFVNGYG
+351 ACGLVSGYG
-360 PSMIAKEFGEGAK
+360 PGRIAKEFGNGAK

-395 SILDTIVY
+395 KILDTIVY

-408 VGVLPNS
+408 VNVMPGS

-421 FLCQSLINCVIVSG
+421 FICQSLINCVIVSG

-487 SKIPYSKWLKFMLP
+487 SKIPYSKWLKFMMP
-501 LFGIWTALGCL
+501 LFLIWTALGCL
-512 FMLGAIMI
+512 FMLGALII

>member
-1 MNTHTEFS
+1 MQPE
-9 EDANKENVILPKK
+9 EKQKK

-28 TFVILVAIILI
+28 TFVILVAIIII
-39 AAAATYFVPAG
+39 AAIATYLIPAG
-50 EFNRYEDKATGKT
+50 EFTRFKDAATGKT
-63 LVEAGSYHT
+63 LVEAGSYHR
-72 IASKP
+72 IAS
-77 INPLKIPVAMYT
+77 NPLNPLLIPSAIYT
-89 GIVDSAPILTFM
+89 GIVKSASTITFM
-101 LIIGGAFEI
+101 LIIRGAFEV

-128 SKKKYFVIPV
+128 SKHKYAVIPV
-138 FLTIFSIFG
+138 FLTLFSIFG

-164 TLASWTHD
+164 TLA
-172 TLSASMY
+172 L
-179 GFNRYYLSD
+179 F
-188 GSGKR
+188 
-193 TSMSFIADNVLSQ
+193 
-206 TRMLAMLLGLD
+206 LGLD
-217 KVTGTAMIALGAAI
+217 KVTGTAMIALGAAV

-246 QDIAELPLFSGMGYR
+246 QDIAELPLFSGMAYR
-261 IFILIVL
+261 IVILVIL
-268 LAATSTYI
+268 LVATSAYI
-276 ICYAKKVAANPEK
+276 IIYAKKVAANPEK
-289 SIIYGIKEDQEYTF
+289 SVIYGIQEDTEYTF
-303 DDVSDTMS
+303 EDVSDSIS
-311 KRQVGVLVVMV
+311 KSQIAVLVIM
-322 ACFGVL
+322 AAGFGIL
-328 IYGLSKLGWY
+328 IYGLSKKGWY
-338 FEEMSALFIFMGI
+338 FEEMSGLFIFMGI
-351 VCGFVNGYG
+351 ACGLVSGYG
-360 PSMIAKEFGEGAK
+360 PSRIAKEFGNGAK

-395 SILDTIVY
+395 KILDTIVY

-408 VGVLPNS
+408 VNVMPGS

-421 FLCQSLINCVIVSG
+421 FICQSLINCVIVSG

-487 SKIPYSKWLKFMLP
+487 SKIPYSKWLKFMMP
-501 LFGIWTALGCL
+501 LFLIWTALGCL
-512 FMLGAIMI
+512 FMLGALII

>member
-1 MNTHTEFS
+1 MQPE
-9 EDANKENVILPKK
+9 EKQKK

-28 TFVILVAIILI
+28 TFVILVTIIII
-39 AAAATYFVPAG
+39 AAIATYLIPAG
-50 EFNRYEDKATGKT
+50 EFTRFKDAATGKT
-63 LVEAGSYHT
+63 LVEAGSYHR
-72 IASKP
+72 IAS
-77 INPLKIPVAMYT
+77 NPLNPLLIPSAIYT
-89 GIVDSAPILTFM
+89 GIVKSASTITFM
-101 LIIGGAFEI
+101 LIIGGAFEV

-128 SKKKYFVIPV
+128 SKHKYAVIPV
-138 FLTIFSIFG
+138 FLTLFSIFG

-164 TLASWTHD
+164 TLA
-172 TLSASMY
+172 L
-179 GFNRYYLSD
+179 F
-188 GSGKR
+188 
-193 TSMSFIADNVLSQ
+193 
-206 TRMLAMLLGLD
+206 LGLD
-217 KVTGTAMIALGAAI
+217 KVTGTAMIALGAAV

-246 QDIAELPLFSGMGYR
+246 QDIAELPLFSGMAYR
-261 IFILIVL
+261 IVIIVILLV
-268 LAATSTYI
+268 ATSAYI
-276 ICYAKKVAANPEK
+276 IIYAKKVAANPEK
-289 SIIYGIKEDQEYTF
+289 SVIYGIQEDTEYTF
-303 DDVSDTMS
+303 EDVSDSIS
-311 KRQVGVLVVMV
+311 KSQIAVLVIM
-322 ACFGVL
+322 AAGFGIL
-328 IYGLSKLGWY
+328 IYGLSKKGWY
-338 FEEMSALFIFMGI
+338 FEEMSGLFIFMGI
-351 VCGFVNGYG
+351 ACGLVSGYG
-360 PSMIAKEFGEGAK
+360 PSRIAKEFGNGAK

-395 SILDTIVY
+395 KILDTIVY

-408 VGVLPNS
+408 VNVMPGS

-421 FLCQSLINCVIVSG
+421 FICQSLINCVIVSG

-487 SKIPYSKWLKFMLP
+487 SKIPYSKWLKFMMP
-501 LFGIWTALGCL
+501 LFLIWTALGCL
-512 FMLGAIMI
+512 FMLGALII

>member
-1 MNTHTEFS
+1 MSGQTKFNES
-9 EDANKENVILPKK
+9 VNKDKIIGSKK

-28 TFVILVAIILI
+28 TFVILVVIILI
-39 AAAATYFVPAG
+39 AAAATYFIPAG
-50 EFNRYEDKATGKT
+50 EFTRYEDKATGKT

-72 IASKP
+72 IASNP
-77 INPLKIPVAMYT
+77 INPLKIPVAIYT
-89 GIVDSAPILTFM
+89 GIVDSASILTFM
-101 LIIGGAFEI
+101 LIIGGAFQI

-152 SSEVMIFVPIGI
+152 SSEVMIFIPIGI
-164 TLASWTHD
+164 TLA
-172 TLSASMY
+172 L
-179 GFNRYYLSD
+179 
-188 GSGKR
+188 
-193 TSMSFIADNVLSQ
+193 
-206 TRMLAMLLGLD
+206 LLGLD

-231 GFTAGILNP
+231 GFTSGILNP

-261 IFILIVL
+261 VFILIIL
-268 LAATSTYI
+268 LVATSAYI
-276 ICYAKKVAANPEK
+276 IYYAKKVAVHPEK

-303 DDVSDTMS
+303 DDVSDVMN
-311 KRQVGVLVVMV
+311 KRQVGVLIVMA
-322 ACFGVL
+322 ACFGIL

-351 VCGFVNGYG
+351 ICGFVNGYS
-360 PSMIAKEFGEGAK
+360 PSRIAKEFGEGAK

-395 SILDTIVY
+395 CILDTIVY

-408 VGVLPNS
+408 VDALPNS
-415 IKAVGM
+415 IKAIGM

-441 TMPLMVPVSD
+441 TMPLMVPVAD

-487 SKIPYSKWLKFMLP
+487 SKIPYSKWLKFMMP
-501 LFGIWTALGCL
+501 LFLIWTGLGCL
-512 FMLGAIMI
+512 FMLGALMI

>member
-1 MNTHTEFS
+1 MQPE
-9 EDANKENVILPKK
+9 EKQKK

-28 TFVILVAIILI
+28 TFVILVAIIII
-39 AAAATYFVPAG
+39 AAIATYLIPAG
-50 EFNRYEDKATGKT
+50 EFTRFKDAATGKT
-63 LVEAGSYHT
+63 LVEAGSYHR
-72 IASKP
+72 IAS
-77 INPLKIPVAMYT
+77 NPLNPLLIPSAIYT
-89 GIVDSAPILTFM
+89 GIVKSASTITFM
-101 LIIGGAFEI
+101 LIIGGAFEV

-128 SKKKYFVIPV
+128 SKHKYAVIPV
-138 FLTIFSIFG
+138 FLTLFSIFG

-164 TLASWTHD
+164 TLA
-172 TLSASMY
+172 L
-179 GFNRYYLSD
+179 F
-188 GSGKR
+188 
-193 TSMSFIADNVLSQ
+193 
-206 TRMLAMLLGLD
+206 LGLD
-217 KVTGTAMIALGAAI
+217 KVTGTAMIALGAAV

-246 QDIAELPLFSGMGYR
+246 QDIAELPLFSGMAYR
-261 IFILIVL
+261 IVILVIL
-268 LAATSTYI
+268 LVATSAYI
-276 ICYAKKVAANPEK
+276 IIYAKKVAANSEK
-289 SIIYGIKEDQEYTF
+289 SVIYGIQEDTEYTF
-303 DDVSDTMS
+303 EDVSDSIS
-311 KRQVGVLVVMV
+311 KSQIAVLVIM
-322 ACFGVL
+322 AAGFGIL
-328 IYGLSKLGWY
+328 IYGLSKKGWY
-338 FEEMSALFIFMGI
+338 FEEMSGLFIFMGI
-351 VCGFVNGYG
+351 ACGLVSGYG
-360 PSMIAKEFGEGAK
+360 PSRIAKEFGNGAK

-395 SILDTIVY
+395 KILDTIVY

-408 VGVLPNS
+408 VNVMPGS

-421 FLCQSLINCVIVSG
+421 FICQSLINCVIVSG

-487 SKIPYSKWLKFMLP
+487 SKIPYSKWLKFMMP
-501 LFGIWTALGCL
+501 LFLIWTAVGCL
-512 FMLGAIMI
+512 FMLGALII

>member
-1 MNTHTEFS
+1 MITLTDFS
-9 EDANKENVILPKK
+9 EDANKENVIQPKK

-63 LVEAGSYHT
+63 LVEAGSYLT
-72 IASKP
+72 LASKP
-77 INPLKIPVAMYT
+77 INPLKIPVAIYT

-101 LIIGGAFEI
+101 LIIGGAFQI

-164 TLASWTHD
+164 T
-172 TLSASMY
+172 
-179 GFNRYYLSD
+179 
-188 GSGKR
+188 
-193 TSMSFIADNVLSQ
+193 
-206 TRMLAMLLGLD
+206 LAMLLGLD

-268 LAATSTYI
+268 LAATSRYI

-289 SIIYGIKEDQEYTF
+289 SIIYGKKEDQEYTF

-311 KRQVGVLVVMV
+311 KRQIGVLVIMV
-322 ACFGVL
+322 ACYGIL
-328 IYGLSKLGWY
+328 IYGLSKLGGY

-351 VCGFVNGYG
+351 ICGFVNGYG
-360 PSMIAKEFGEGAK
+360 PSRIAKEFGEGAK

-456 RQTAVLAFQ
+456 RQTSVLAFQ

-487 SKIPYSKWLKFMLP
+487 SKIPYSKWLKFMMP
-501 LFGIWTALGCL
+501 LFLIWTALGCL
-512 FMLGAIMI
+512 FMLGALII